1 MQYKESHIV
10 PVVVVTSGDVR
21 ALTTKKWGIRPPVIS
36 TGLHIFLVV
45 PRHMFRKE

>member
-21 ALTTKKWGIRPPVIS
+21 ALTTKKWGIRPPVIKYRFA
-36 TGLHIFLVV
+36 HISSSA
-45 PRHMFRKE
+45 